1 MKEVK
6 WVLQGVP
13 LDMTVSRLH
22 GTSEGPRTIR
32 RESRH
37 LETFSTLLHG
47 DLEDVPFAD
56 VGDIELVPG
65 DLSLSLEMIKA
76 VSSNFFSRGLK
87 VATLGGEHLLTLP
100 VLEAASEAYPNMA
113 VIHLDAH
120 ADLRDRYRGTE
131 KNHATVM
138 RRVAENCLVN
148 PSLLFQFGI
157 RSASAVEYRWGK
169 ENTSFFPHELA
180 EPLRDVIAAL
190 GRRPVYLSLDID
202 IVNPGEA
209 PGTGT
214 PEPCGFSAR
223 EVLHSLT
230 LMKDLHMIGF
240 DIVEVSPPND
250 INGITSALAAGL
262 VRECLIMWG
271 RDDS

>member
-1 MKEVK
+1 MKGVT
-6 WVLQGVP
+6 WILQGVP
-13 LDMTVSRLH
+13 LDMTVSRFH

-37 LETFSTLLHG
+37 LETFSTVLLG
-47 DLEDVPFAD
+47 DLQDVPFAD
-56 VGDIELVPG
+56 VGDIELAPG
-65 DLSLSLEMIKA
+65 DLHLSLETIKA
-76 VSSNFFSRGLK
+76 VSSSFFRRGLK
-87 VATLGGEHLLTLP
+87 VATLGGEHLATLP
-100 VLEAASEAYPNMA
+100 VLEAASEIYPDLA

-120 ADLRDRYRGTE
+120 ADLRDRYRGTG

-138 RRVAENCLVN
+138 RRVAESCLVS

-157 RSASAVEYRWGK
+157 RSASAVEYRWGRD
-169 ENTSFFPHELA
+169 NTSFFPLELST
-180 EPLRDVIAAL
+180 PLKDVIPML

-202 IVNPGEA
+202 IVDPGEA

-223 EVLHSLT
+223 EVLQALT
-230 LMKDLHMIGF
+230 LMKDLRMIGF

-250 INGITSALAAGL
+250 INGITSVLAARL
-262 VRECLIMWG
+262 TRECLIMWG
-271 RDDS
+271 RGNS